1 MELTLDR
8 NLFQRRIYPAIDIR
22 RSNTRREEL
31 LVQNDELQ
39 KIWILRKVLHEM
51 DQVQAM
57 ELLIDR
63 LSKAKSNQD
72 FLATM
77 AKKS

>member
-1 MELTLDR
+1 MDR
-8 NLFQRRIYPAIDIR
+8 NLFQRRVYPAIDIR

-31 LVQNDELQ
+31 LVDNDELQ
-39 KIWILRKVLHEM
+39 KIWILRKVLNEM
-51 DQVQAM
+51 DPVQSM

-63 LSKAKSNQD
+63 LSKTKSNAE

-77 AKKS
+77 AKKT